1 MNDPQTDNLLK
12 RARLLNAIL
21 EEELPGKV
29 LEVLFKKESADN
41 KELLNRVIRSLD
53 QYVNKK
59 KDLVYIGFLG
69 HFSSGKSSTINS
81 LLGIGDTSD
90 KRDTGLNPTDKV
102 ITLITHPENSSSL
115 MLMSREVAIVPVRTI
130 FLKLDFLKSIV
141 VCDTPG
147 SGDPHVV
154 NEMIQDFLPICD
166 VIFYCVSAANPIDN
180 ADLPLLIQKNSK
192 LPFIPLRYI
201 VTRTDEF
208 RISKNQ
214 SVSDTNLDVAKRDN
228 FLGQLVSRIKEIT
241 SASEIL
247 PKDFLFIDN
256 VDRFNIDMLRDSI
269 IAQSD
274 TLNPE
279 ALIKMHGHK
288 VDYYSAQVDRIF
300 KYYLSQIDEK
310 ILQTRAF
317 VKTAQDNIERFDN
330 AIEHNNEKLKIL
342 WAKGET
348 LLKEALA
355 SEIRGLE
362 ELAVVVPAS
371 LIVERQV
378 SQAKKAI
385 GVAMDNF
392 CNGFTGMIVA
402 DVNAAIKEKLR
413 NLKYHFNES
422 IEKSNV
428 DIDSIEHLFPGR
440 LDLSTQLDTI
450 EVDFARISDTLKEYD
465 DAAYF
470 VLNNL
475 KVAIRSSLGSIR
487 QHANKQ
493 FLIKALTKNDTEG
506 RDVIN
511 GSFDSHF
518 DKIQMY
524 RGAVLTRNTKETIQK
539 LSIGAQLDILD
550 TEFAEEFMKEKKR
563 DVNDSIYRISE
574 RDLNEFKA
582 KVEAILA
589 QALEA
594 RDKTDKVSIQNVYN
608 SLATLGKEKVNVAA
622 YVQSVINQ
630 RELVA
635 NTLYQQQLGLVLDD
649 HMSKA
654 ASYKSELE
662 SQRKQIKKNIRYW
675 SFGLAIFG
683 LSLFALLKV
692 SNIIAPPTI
701 GMTIFLGLL
710 TGAISHGLGIVI
722 GRARNDLKAATNIKR
737 DEFVKA
743 RKAELYMAFSDSYW
757 EDLGK
762 KTIDEKPAESNAFL
776 VEKYSARVN
785 PIVGQITDERGKKL
799 LEFASMATLTNKIL
813 NEYKNLVHDFYKKY
827 SVIFIDTDL
836 NIQSISNTTSQIK
849 EIAIRPSF
857 ELLESTTK
865 ALELVEE
872 RINEISES

>member
-1 MNDPQTDNLLK
+1 MNDPQTENLLK

-29 LEVLFKKESADN
+29 LEVQLKKESSDN
-41 KELLNRVIRSLD
+41 KEMLNRVIRSLD

-59 KDLVYIGFLG
+59 KDLVYIGLLG

-81 LLGIGDTSD
+81 LLSIADTSD

-115 MLMSREVAIVPVRTI
+115 MLMSREVATVPVRTM
-130 FLKLDFLKSIV
+130 FLKLDILKSVV

-147 SGDPHVV
+147 SGDPHIV

-201 VTRTDEF
+201 VTRADEF

-214 SVSDTNLDVAKRDN
+214 SVSNVNVDVAKRDN

-241 SASEIL
+241 SASEVL

-256 VDRFNIDMLRDSI
+256 VDHYNIDLLRENI
-269 IAQSD
+269 VGQSD
-274 TLNPE
+274 TLDSE

-288 VDYYSAQVDRIF
+288 VEYYTAQVDKIF
-300 KYYLSQIDEK
+300 RYYLSQIDEK

-317 VKTAQDNIERFDN
+317 VKTAEDNIERFDN

-348 LLKEALA
+348 LLKEGLA

-362 ELAVVVPAS
+362 ELAVTVPAS
-371 LIVERQV
+371 LMAERQV
-378 SQAKKAI
+378 SQAKRAI
-385 GVAMDNF
+385 STAIDNF

-402 DVNAAIKEKLR
+402 DVNTSIKENLR

-422 IEKSNV
+422 IEKSN
-428 DIDSIEHLFPGR
+428 IDVENIDHLFPGR
-440 LDLSTQLDTI
+440 LDLSTQHDTI
-450 EVDFARISDTLKEYD
+450 EVDFGRISDSLKEYD

-475 KVAIRSSLGSIR
+475 KFAIRNNLSSIR
-487 QHANKQ
+487 QHSNKQ
-493 FLIKALTKNDTEG
+493 FLIKALIKNNNEG

-550 TEFAEEFMKEKKR
+550 TEFAEEFMKEKKQN
-563 DVNDSIYRISE
+563 VNDGIYRINE
-574 RDLNEFKA
+574 PDLNDFRA
-582 KVEAILA
+582 KIEAIHS
-589 QALEA
+589 QTLEL
-594 RDKTDKVSIQNVYN
+594 REKTEKIAIQNVYN
-608 SLATLGKEKVNVAA
+608 STAALGKEKVNVAA
-622 YVQSVINQ
+622 YVQAVVNQ
-630 RELVA
+630 RELVG
-635 NTLYQQQLGLVLDD
+635 NKLYQEHLGIALDD
-649 HMSKA
+649 HVNKA
-654 ASYKSELE
+654 RNYKVEME
-662 SQRKQIKKNIRYW
+662 GQKKIFKKRIRYW
-675 SFGLAIFG
+675 SFSLAALSLAIFTT
-683 LSLFALLKV
+683 LKIFNV
-692 SNIIAPPTI
+692 IAPPTI
-701 GMTIFLGLL
+701 GITILLGLL
-710 TGAISHGLGIVI
+710 TGGIGHVLGNMI
-722 GRARNDLKAATNIKR
+722 GRARNDLKAITSAKK
-737 DEFVKA
+737 DEFEKG
-743 RKAELYMAFSDSYW
+743 RKSELYQAFSDTFW

-762 KTIDEKPAESNAFL
+762 KILEDKPLESNTFL
-776 VEKYSARVN
+776 VQKYSDKVT
-785 PIVGQITDERGKKL
+785 PIVTQITDERSKKL
-799 LEFASMATLTNKIL
+799 SEFSSMAMLTNKTL
-813 NEYKNLVHDFYKKY
+813 NDYKNLVNEFYKKY
-827 SVIFIDTDL
+827 NVIFVDIDR

-849 EIAIRPSF
+849 EVAIRPSF

-872 RINEISES
+872 RINEVNES